1 MKWRVASDLLFQ
13 ITVSLS
19 LSISKHQ
26 EKHGPADFDE
36 KLESKVQN
44 LVNVPCSLEMKDGLT
59 LLFFFISS
67 RMTFPGKK
75 KKISSEECG
84 RFIPNQA
91 YTFPPSQCKSLPP
104 KAKLEE
110 QLLNPFSGAQRQS
123 LPKIP
128 HSNILS
134 SLIVNKPAPSRYAFK
149 YWHTVKMCTILKL
162 W

>member
-1 MKWRVASDLLFQ
+1 MELGVKLGGKVREAGMKRRVASDLLFQ

-19 LSISKHQ
+19 RSISKHQ

-75 KKISSEECG
+75 K
-84 RFIPNQA
+84 NQ
-91 YTFPPSQCKSLPP
+91 F
-104 KAKLEE
+104 
-110 QLLNPFSGAQRQS
+110 
-123 LPKIP
+123 
-128 HSNILS
+128 
-134 SLIVNKPAPSRYAFK
+134 
-149 YWHTVKMCTILKL
+149 
-162 W
+162 